1 MPRYTYRC
9 DKCEVE
15 FEAVHSMKEC
25 ITDCTKCEEK
35 ESIVRIPAMTFIKTS
50 ATSAATGQKVGALV
64 EQHIREAK
72 EELAKEKT
80 DLRTTDYE
88 ESK

>member
-1 MPRYTYRC
+1 
-9 DKCEVE
+9 
-15 FEAVHSMKEC
+15 MKEC
-25 ITDCTKCEEK
+25 LADCAHCDEQETL
-35 ESIVRIPAMTFIKTS
+35 VRIPAITFIKTS
-50 ATSAATGQKVGALV
+50 ATSAQSGQKVGALV

-88 ESK
+88 EKK